1 MIRDALL
8 IVGVKARTCVR
19 ILNTFTDDPPE
30 TSGNITPF
38 GFYPESFR
46 VFLMKEG
53 LLMTS
58 IINIAVIAH
67 VDAGK
72 STLVDA
78 LLKYGHALTKHQL
91 TETQVMDSNDL
102 ERERGITITSKNCSI
117 RVDDVKI
124 NIVDTPGHADFSSEV
139 ERIIDTVDTVILL
152 VDSAEG
158 PMPQTRFVLS
168 TALKKGLN
176 PILLINKIDKKEARV
191 HEVIDMVYDLFLN
204 LHATDEQL
212 DFPILYGIAKQGII
226 QTSLEE
232 ESTSIQPLIDT
243 LLAHVKPYPVNEAD
257 PCVLQVTALGYDDY
271 IGRVGIGRLTSGVL
285 KQYTQVNIAKNG
297 VFKRAQIK
305 DIFVL
310 EGMKRVSVES
320 ASAGDIV
327 VIAGISDI
335 RIGDTISDISHPI
348 SLPPIEIAQPTLSMH
363 MLVNTSPFA
372 GQSGKYVTSRN
383 LRERLEKELET
394 NVGLKVEDTDSTDTF
409 KISGQGELH
418 LSILLE
424 NMRREG
430 YEMAV
435 SKAQVIEKVID
446 GVLSEPYEEVILSV
460 PEIYQPVVLKDMNAR
475 YGEMVDV
482 SEREGYVTSVY
493 VVATRA
499 LLGYRQNFINQTKG
513 EGIFIR
519 KYKGYAPKLNINFE
533 RTEGVM
539 ISNDNGVAMTYALYN
554 LQDRGTLF
562 IGAQTKLYEGMIIG
576 ITAKDMDMVVNPTKS
591 KKLTSIRSTGADEA
605 MRLTTP
611 KALTLEF
618 GLEFIDDDELVEIT
632 PDAIRLRKKYLKEH
646 ERKSA
651 YKYNRNNVEQE

>member
-204 LHATDEQL
+204 LHATEEQL

-232 ESTSIQPLIDT
+232 ESTTIQPLIDT
-243 LLAHVKPYPVNEAD
+243 LLKHVKPYPVNEAD

-310 EGMKRVSVES
+310 EGMKRVSVQS

-327 VIAGISDI
+327 VVAGISDI

-435 SKAQVIEKVID
+435 SKAQVIEKVIN

-460 PEIYQPVVLKDMNAR
+460 PEKYQPIVLKDMNAR
-475 YGEMVDV
+475 YAEMVDV

-539 ISNDNGVAMTYALYN
+539 ISNDTGVAMTYALYN

-651 YKYNRNNVEQE
+651 YKYTRNNVEQE